1 MRQFFTPLFAF
12 ILLSSHAFAQK
23 TPNFWTAIAPEAA
36 VLPDNRAA
44 IEMPLRFKSFQ
55 LDFEGMAAYL
65 TSAPREFTVA
75 ARRNSFKIS
84 LPNAA
89 GQLETFAVAK
99 TRVMAASLEAQLPEI
114 GTYAGVSLDS
124 PGKSVRI
131 TVTPGWG
138 FQAMILQADK
148 GVEYLEPL
156 VAGQR
161 QYYMVYNRLDLP
173 YDARME
179 QLPKCTPKQT
189 NMGAAME
196 AFTPRVSA
204 GIPEPGTGE
213 RLLAEPVNLRV
224 YRFACATTG
233 DFSQDVGGT
242 KDLVF
247 QKLTAL
253 TNQLNGIFERDV
265 ALRLE
270 LIAQSYDVIFLDP
283 ATDPYSGSTVHDWLD
298 QNLTVM
304 GNFGITTDMYDIGH
318 VFAKYFTGGAIGVAY
333 LNSCC
338 SEGKA
343 GGCSAWYGPTY
354 GDPFIGIASHEIG
367 HQLSAGHTFNQ
378 CEDDSQYAF
387 ESACEPGSGNSIM
400 SYHGSCGNNNVE
412 GTKYLFYHACTMA
425 QINTFVQFEGGSTC
439 GELIPTTNTAPEV
452 TTQYPA
458 LLTIPINT
466 PFELHGQAVDAD
478 GDELSYTWEEIDLG
492 PSRPLGEPSGNSPLF
507 RYYPPADGTSRA
519 FPRIQ
524 TVVTNTSLRAEVLPD
539 YNRDLKFVFV
549 ARDNQNGV
557 AWDTVAMRSTTAAGP
572 FLVTY
577 PNEVNVSLQAGNYH
591 TITWDVANTNKAP
604 VNAPLVNIKLVRV
617 NTSPSNT
624 ITVLDTLAENVPNTG
639 SCCVLIPDLSGSN
652 FRIKIEGA
660 NHVFYD
666 LSNNNFS
673 IEPAVNPAFSLCAA
687 YPQEIVCLPD
697 VFTHEISTAAVAGF
711 SEPVTLSA
719 IGIPNGGVVTFEPNP
734 VQAGAQSTM
743 TLSFPGGAPQSTFN
757 FQVLGTADTLSSQV
771 DLGLTIIGNDFT
783 GFAPQSPLNGAN
795 GVNPQPTLHWNGVP
809 DADLYEVELATNPS
823 FTPDVIVAA
832 NANITVD
839 SFQSP
844 VALEEGKVY
853 YWRVRLSNECSLT
866 PWSEPQ
872 AFATAIRTCT
882 TREANDLPKNIS
894 ANGTPTVE
902 SKLTFNANSIISDIN
917 ITSIQGNHQFFKDLE
932 VRLISPSGTNVLLWK
947 DKCGG
952 YNGNFNIGMD
962 DGPPNFLVCPP
973 PNNGTAYKPASPLSA
988 FNGQSS
994 AGEWTLRVKDNAIS
1008 SGGSL
1013 QGFAIE
1019 ICTNV
1024 ALDPPT
1030 LLVNNPLILPAGT
1043 NAAISDQLLM
1053 ATNVNN
1059 SPAFSI
1065 FTLMTLPEKGL
1076 LLINSVSAQVG
1087 SQFTQEDINNGGVRY
1102 YDYGLNQGQ
1111 DDFDFTLT
1119 DDSGGLIFGKFL
1131 VQPSAVGVLNPVIAG
1146 IDLLLA
1152 PNPATSAAVLTITKA
1167 LESESRVQLLNVA
1180 GQSVRQWL
1188 LPAGATSLRLEL
1200 QNIPQ
1205 GVYMVALDN
1214 DSARTVKK
1222 LIVR

>member
-1 MRQFFTPLFAF
+1 MRQLFTPLFAF
-12 ILLSSHAFAQK
+12 LLLSLNAAAQK
-23 TPNFWTAIAPEAA
+23 TPNFWTTYAPETA
-36 VLPDNRAA
+36 VVQENRGTL
-44 IEMPLRFKSFQ
+44 EMPLHYQSFQ

-65 TSAPREFTVA
+65 SRAPREFTLA
-75 ARRNSFKIS
+75 ARRNDFNIS
-84 LPNAA
+84 IPNAQ
-89 GQLETFAVAK
+89 GNLETFAVSQ

-114 GTYAGVSLDS
+114 GTYSGVSLET

-138 FQAMILQADK
+138 FQAMILLADK

-156 VAGQR
+156 FAGQK

-189 NMGAAME
+189 SLGAAME

-204 GIPEPGTGE
+204 GIPEPGSGE
-213 RLLAEPVNLRV
+213 RLLGEPVSLKI

-304 GNFGITTDMYDIGH
+304 GNFGITPDLYDIGH

-338 SEGKA
+338 SESKA

-354 GDPFIGIASHEIG
+354 GDPFIGIAAHEIG

-378 CEDDSQYAF
+378 CEDDSQYAY

-400 SYHGSCGNNNVE
+400 SYHGACGNNNVE

-425 QINTFVQFEGGSTC
+425 QINQFVQVDGGATC
-439 GELIPTTNTAPEV
+439 GEWVSTANTAPEV
-452 TTQYPA
+452 STQYPA
-458 LLTIPINT
+458 LLTIPVNT
-466 PFELHGQAVDAD
+466 PFELQGQAVDVD
-478 GDELSYTWEEIDLG
+478 GDEMVYTWEEIDLG

-507 RYYPPADGTSRA
+507 RYYPPAASTARA

-524 TVVTNTSLRAEVLPD
+524 TVVSNTTLRAEVLPS

-549 ARDNQNGV
+549 ARDNMNGV
-557 AWDTVAMRSTTAAGP
+557 AWDTVTMRSTTSAGP

-577 PNEVNVSLQAGNYH
+577 PNEANLSLKAGSYH
-591 TITWDVANTNKAP
+591 TITWDVANTHKAP

-624 ITVLDTLAENVPNTG
+624 ITELETLAENVPNIG
-639 SCCVLIPDLSGSN
+639 FRCVLIPDLSGSD
-652 FRIKIEGA
+652 FRIRIEGA

-673 IEPAVNPAFSLCAA
+673 IEPPVNPAFSLCAA
-687 YPQEIVCLPD
+687 YPQEIVCLPE

-711 SEPVTLSA
+711 SEAVTLSA
-719 IGIPNGGVVTFEPNP
+719 IGLPNGGVATFEPNP
-734 VQAGAQSTM
+734 VQAGANSTM
-743 TLSFPGGAPQSTFN
+743 TISFPGGSPQTTFS
-757 FQVLGTADTLSSQV
+757 FQVRGTADTLSSEV
-771 DLGLTIIGNDFT
+771 SLGLTVIGNDFT
-783 GFAPQSPLNGAN
+783 GFAPQSPLNGAS
-795 GVNPQPTLHWNGVP
+795 GVNPQPTLFWQGVP
-809 DADLYEVELATNPS
+809 DADRYEVQLATNPS
-823 FTPDVIVAA
+823 FSPEVLVATKV
-832 NANITVD
+832 NITVD

-844 VALEEGKVY
+844 LALEEGQVY
-853 YWRVRLSNECSLT
+853 YWRVRLSNECSQT

-882 TREANDLPKNIS
+882 TREANDLPKTIS
-894 ANGTPTVE
+894 ANGTPTIE
-902 SKLTFNANSIISDIN
+902 SKITFNANTVISDLN
-917 ITSIQGNHQFFKDLE
+917 VTSIQGNHQFFKDLE
-932 VRLISPSGTNVLLWK
+932 VRLISPAGTNVLLWK

-994 AGEWTLRVKDNAIS
+994 AGEWTLRVKDNTITA
-1008 SGGSL
+1008 GGSL

-1019 ICTNV
+1019 ICTNTS
-1024 ALDPPT
+1024 LNPPA
-1030 LLVNNPLILPAGT
+1030 LLVNNPLTLPAGS
-1043 NAAISDQLLM
+1043 NAAIVESLLM
-1053 ATNVNN
+1053 AVDADQTPEQLV
-1059 SPAFSI
+1059 
-1065 FTLMTLPEKGL
+1065 FTLMSLPAKGL

-1087 SQFTQEDINNGGVRY
+1087 SQFTQADINNGGVRY

-1119 DDSGGLIFGKFL
+1119 DGSGGLILAKFV
-1131 VQPSAVGVLNPVIAG
+1131 VQPSVGIQSPGVAG
-1146 IDLLLA
+1146 PGFELA
-1152 PNPATSAAVLTITKA
+1152 PNPTVASAVLTLTQA
-1167 LESESRVQLLNVA
+1167 METDSRILLLNVA
-1180 GQSVRQWL
+1180 GQTLRQWP
-1188 LPAGATSLRLEL
+1188 LPAGASGLRLEL
-1200 QNIPQ
+1200 QQVPP
-1205 GVYMVALDN
+1205 GVYMVVLDN
-1214 DSARTVKK
+1214 DYARTVKK
-1222 LIVR
+1222 LVVR